1 MRISLACP
9 CLNLRDKNVFCREL
23 FVDGTD
29 ATGKRVYDKLNGM
42 TCHQCRQKTLGKHTS
57 CSCCNSLQV
66 SALAARLLCLPY
78 LHSPYKYVSCLSIYT
93 IVKKCSLLETVT
105 MHVMNPVRAY
115 AGCTLR

>member
-1 MRISLACP
+1 MRISLACA
-9 CLNLRDKNVFCREL
+9 CLGLPDESAACREL

-66 SALAARLLCLPY
+66 SALATQSLGLRY
-78 LHSPYKYVSCLSIYT
+78 LHSPYTLSKWVHLWLPLKLYL
-93 IVKKCSLLETVT
+93 C
-105 MHVMNPVRAY
+105 
-115 AGCTLR
+115 